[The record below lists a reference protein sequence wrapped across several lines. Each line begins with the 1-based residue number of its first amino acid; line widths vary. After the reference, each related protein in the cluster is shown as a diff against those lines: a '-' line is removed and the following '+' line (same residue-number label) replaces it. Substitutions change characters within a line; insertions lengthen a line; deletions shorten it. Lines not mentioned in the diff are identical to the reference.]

1 MEKENKTMQTLSEL
15 RRKGIEALKKELG
28 AIGMARFLRQE
39 EQGEGDYTKEREEL
53 LKDFTVDRIWNEM
66 EKKIT

>member
-1 MEKENKTMQTLSEL
+1 MQTLSEL

>member
-39 EQGEGDYTKEREEL
+39 EQGQGEYTKEREEL